1 MHTTASWYKHE
12 YINVWTLQTRS
23 KLGLAIDSVVFIHV
37 HTYFHLRHDS
47 FICDMTHA
55 YVNDSRHLSQN
66 PDNPWPRRPRIWE
79 LLVRMA
85 SLETGRGC
93 VLQVCVLSGA
103 PNPFT
108 NSGAPNPFTI
118 FELHLG
124 RIKDVFKPIGLTI
137 TRCTLHTMH
146 TYRWRGC
153 GAGIDGHSRID
164 GTKRREVDKDRFHLT
179 WRDTS
184 YQSCSRNRRGCD
196 GVQCMGHVQEARV
209 QGNDSKSPTPR
220 TRRIRQTCRGTQ
232 PKIGRL
238 YVRMAIGVR
247 TWTFD
252 RRWHPLAY
260 GWKTQV
266 VAAEWRRCRNTC
278 RDVTATHVG
287 TLPQHM

>member
-1 MHTTASWYKHE
+1 MTRGICRRIRTIHDQGGRE
-12 YINVWTLQTRS
+12 Y
-23 KLGLAIDSVVFIHV
+23 G
-37 HTYFHLRHDS
+37 S
-47 FICDMTHA
+47 FWSGWHHWRRAGVA
-55 YVNDSRHLSQN
+55 YCRCVYC
-66 PDNPWPRRPRIWE
+66 PGRPTPLPI
-79 LLVRMA
+79 
-85 SLETGRGC
+85 
-93 VLQVCVLSGA
+93 
-103 PNPFT
+103 
-108 NSGAPNPFTI
+108 
-118 FELHLG
+118 LG
-124 RIKDVFKPIGLTI
+124 RPTHSPFLSCIWGASRMFSSPSGSRSHDAHL
-137 TRCTLHTMH
+137 TRCTLMTMHTRCTLMTMH

-247 TWTFD
+247 T
-252 RRWHPLAY
+252 
-260 GWKTQV
+260 
-266 VAAEWRRCRNTC
+266 
-278 RDVTATHVG
+278 
-287 TLPQHM
+287 